1 MSLYGSFCLPDQK
14 GAQTLQIARKQP
26 CFRVFLWFSV
36 LICPI
41 QPQSSGEQKGELP
54 RNTVFPYI
62 TNQEVNRSLKVI
74 AEVCS
79 IPKRLTFHLARHT
92 FATTVTLANN
102 VPIESISKMMGHTK
116 LATTMIYAKV
126 VNTKISKDMALLQGK
141 LGKQTSAAHTNDG
154 DD

>member
-1 MSLYGSFCLPDQK
+1 M
-14 GAQTLQIARKQP
+14 
-26 CFRVFLWFSV
+26 
-36 LICPI
+36 
-41 QPQSSGEQKGELP
+41 
-54 RNTVFPYI
+54 
-62 TNQEVNRSLKVI
+62 I

-79 IPKRLTFHLARHT
+79 IPKRLIFHLARHT

-141 LGKQTSAAHTNDG
+141 LGKPRTHLRAV
-154 DD
+154 